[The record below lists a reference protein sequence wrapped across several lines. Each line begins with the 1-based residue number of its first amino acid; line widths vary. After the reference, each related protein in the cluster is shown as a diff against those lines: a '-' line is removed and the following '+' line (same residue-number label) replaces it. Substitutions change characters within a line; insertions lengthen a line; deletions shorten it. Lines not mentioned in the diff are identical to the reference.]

1 MRLKSSLQRLI
12 YSPLSQGAR
21 FVAEDAMLIVASPR
35 GGSTWL
41 TEMVASLP
49 RSSILWEPLYL
60 RAMPS
65 FQALGFS
72 WLQPIPEWAQWPEAR
87 EQFARVFSGQ
97 VLNKWLLCQTRW
109 GRHLQ
114 AEQLVV
120 KFCRAHLLLPWLV
133 KQFHFRHTPLVM
145 VRHPLAVLASQQQ
158 HGAWDTNPE
167 QLNLPS
173 GPFSTY
179 WDQWRDVVAD
189 LRGRDE
195 TLLGWWCIAHQA
207 LLATLPTERGW
218 HLVAYEDV
226 VRDPRSILCGL
237 ENSWQVR
244 FPERVHL
251 QMRQPSATTM
261 DGTALEDPL
270 VQLGKW
276 QDSFSDAKLHRY
288 QTILESFEISAYDV
302 HSSLPVT
309 LERDFHG
316 Q

>member
-1 MRLKSSLQRLI
+1 MGHAPCPFCHAPDTLGHRLACPI
-12 YSPLSQGAR
+12 YYDTHDPP
-21 FVAEDAMLIVASPR
+21 PR
-35 GGSTWL
+35 TK
-41 TEMVASLP
+41 
-49 RSSILWEPLYL
+49 
-60 RAMPS
+60 
-65 FQALGFS
+65 QA
-72 WLQPIPEWAQWPEAR
+72 IAA
-87 EQFARVFSGQ
+87 
-97 VLNKWLLCQTRW
+97 
-109 GRHLQ
+109 
-114 AEQLVV
+114 
-120 KFCRAHLLLPWLV
+120 
-133 KQFHFRHTPLVM
+133 
-145 VRHPLAVLASQQQ
+145 
-158 HGAWDTNPE
+158 
-167 QLNLPS
+167 
-173 GPFSTY
+173 
-179 WDQWRDVVAD
+179 WRDVVAD